1 MHFFDEIWF
10 GLNSWLENS
19 SAWLSRLLICSHTT
33 CSSCLPRVNKN
44 TLPGALPQH
53 KVNLLHWVNQV
64 HQVQE
69 GNLGESADFSRA
81 GTIETSCI
89 FEGHL
94 YVFIGFLLFLQPCDS
109 ETVSQRHLSTLRQ
122 HVQAKSHKIPYCTLT
137 YPTYYIKF
145 HKRYLWDKIV
155 FWIFPLQKYGQQ
167 HQIRSSRVCPVS
179 DKNIWS

>member
-1 MHFFDEIWF
+1 MAGKQLSVTIA
-10 GLNSWLENS
+10 
-19 SAWLSRLLICSHTT
+19 SAHMLTHHLLILPAPCKQEHLARCIAPTQGEFVALGE
-33 CSSCLPRVNKN
+33 SSGES
-44 TLPGALPQH
+44 GAG
-53 KVNLLHWVNQV
+53 
-64 HQVQE
+64 

-145 HKRYLWDKIV
+145 HKRYL
-155 FWIFPLQKYGQQ
+155 
-167 HQIRSSRVCPVS
+167 
-179 DKNIWS
+179 